1 MAVLVEVF
9 EAVPRA
15 KSEQGREALGG
26 RGREA
31 LRTRV
36 PSYSLH
42 DLARGGGWCEAPSAY
57 AGRRDIDALARTIT
71 AKPITSYTTDGIG
84 GLAKILLLCV
94 CSVCDCLYFLPLAS

>member
-1 MAVLVEVF
+1 MAALEEVL

-15 KSEQGREALGG
+15 KSEQGRGGLAG

-42 DLARGGGWCEAPSAY
+42 AVAREGGWCEAPSAY
-57 AGRRDIDALARTIT
+57 AGRREMDALCAHYYGE
-71 AKPITSYTTDGIG
+71 AD
-84 GLAKILLLCV
+84 
-94 CSVCDCLYFLPLAS
+94 YFL